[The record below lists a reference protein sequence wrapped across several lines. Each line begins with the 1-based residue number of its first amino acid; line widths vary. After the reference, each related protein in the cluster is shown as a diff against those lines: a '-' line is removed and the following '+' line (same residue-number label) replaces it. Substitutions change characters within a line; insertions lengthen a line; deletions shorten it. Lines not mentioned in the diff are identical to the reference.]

1 MPAAERFI
9 TGKEWLPSSRRDVD
23 FLFAGYARCACSLS
37 GDALGALGRP
47 TSFSLASASGR
58 LFFDRS
64 RPHAMFFGPYRH
76 FAGKRLILKDCPLC
90 EINQL
95 LCLQYLTYTTLV
107 SATLHGFFA
116 LTR

>member
-1 MPAAERFI
+1 MVTILTSRCRFFVC
-9 TGKEWLPSSRRDVD
+9 GVR
-23 FLFAGYARCACSLS
+23 SLRVFTS